1 MSTTE
6 GAHELTDVMDQL
18 VDNTEGETI
27 TLDEL
32 FRSLDSRSYGPL
44 LLVVGLIA
52 ISPIGGIPGMS
63 LVTGS
68 LIMIL
73 CLQMMMGRSHPWLPE
88 RLMSIEFPRER
99 LERTVDSGRPWAK
112 WLETALHRRLSV
124 LTKGPALIGIGV
136 ISILLAIT
144 FFPLALVPFGVFVPG
159 LAITLL
165 ALGVTARDGLL
176 VLLGYAGAIVA
187 IVLMFVY
194 WPF

>member
-1 MSTTE
+1 
-6 GAHELTDVMDQL
+6 
-18 VDNTEGETI
+18 
-27 TLDEL
+27 
-32 FRSLDSRSYGPL
+32 
-44 LLVVGLIA
+44 
-52 ISPIGGIPGMS
+52 
-63 LVTGS
+63 
-68 LIMIL
+68 
-73 CLQMMMGRSHPWLPE
+73 
-88 RLMSIEFPRER
+88 
-99 LERTVDSGRPWAK
+99 
-112 WLETALHRRLSV
+112 TALHRRLSV

>member
-32 FRSLDSRSYGPL
+32 FQSLDSRSYGPL

-99 LERTVDSGRPWAK
+99 LERTV
-112 WLETALHRRLSV
+112 
-124 LTKGPALIGIGV
+124 
-136 ISILLAIT
+136 
-144 FFPLALVPFGVFVPG
+144 
-159 LAITLL
+159 
-165 ALGVTARDGLL
+165 
-176 VLLGYAGAIVA
+176 
-187 IVLMFVY
+187 
-194 WPF
+194 

>member
-1 MSTTE
+1 
-6 GAHELTDVMDQL
+6 MDQL

-32 FRSLDSRSYGPL
+32 FQSLDSRSYGPL